1 MIDVII
7 IGAGGH
13 AAEIDEYIIYNKK
26 HSVGE
31 DLNIVGFLDDNPE
44 NYRRYQF
51 SAPLIGS
58 ASDHEVIRN
67 HYFILGIAGIKYRR
81 IFVERYLAG
90 GAKFVSVIHHG
101 AYVSNS
107 ARVGEGSIVGPNSN
121 IGPNVQV
128 GNFTLI
134 NSRCSLGHD
143 TIVGDFNF
151 ISPNTC
157 LSGFTVVG
165 DENLF
170 GINSATLPG
179 IKIGNR
185 NKISAGMIIDTNIG
199 DDSVIFYRF
208 KERIF
213 AVPKNPA
220 LSYNL

>member
-67 HYFILGIAGIKYRR
+67 HYYILGIAGIKYRR
-81 IFVERYLAG
+81 IFRALPCRRCKVCFSHTSWGVRIKLCKG
-90 GAKFVSVIHHG
+90 RG
-101 AYVSNS
+101 
-107 ARVGEGSIVGPNSN
+107 GSIVGPNSN

-165 DENLF
+165 DENL
-170 GINSATLPG
+170 L
-179 IKIGNR
+179 
-185 NKISAGMIIDTNIG
+185 
-199 DDSVIFYRF
+199 
-208 KERIF
+208 E
-213 AVPKNPA
+213 
-220 LSYNL
+220 